1 MSLIFKMIKA
11 VFFFLLSFAYVFVMF
26 SGKYSTKFIVICSI
40 IFAMSAIYVSF
51 THKHLKI
58 DYYSY
63 FSKLRFVNPYIKTA
77 FFVFVLFYCVFMEN
91 IYVSLFV
98 IITMAIITTLVGGI
112 NLKDYVYA
120 MLLPLCFI
128 MLSTITI
135 AINFTSTPINDYS
148 IKVLNFY
155 INFGSRYRC
164 IELLFRSMGAVSCL
178 YGISMSTPI
187 ADIIQVLYS
196 IKCPKLVV
204 ELMFLIYRFI
214 FMLMD
219 VLHNMTISATS
230 RGGYDSYKNSYYT
243 Y

>member
-1 MSLIFKMIKA
+1 MYKNSFLCFCA
-11 VFFFLLSFAYVFVMF
+11 FLLCIYGEYLCF
-26 SGKYSTKFIVICSI
+26 S
-40 IFAMSAIYVSF
+40 
-51 THKHLKI
+51 
-58 DYYSY
+58 
-63 FSKLRFVNPYIKTA
+63 
-77 FFVFVLFYCVFMEN
+77 
-91 IYVSLFV
+91 FV
-98 IITMAIITTLVGGI
+98 IITMAIITIFVGGI
-112 NLKDYVYA
+112 DLKDYIYA

-135 AINFTSTPINDYS
+135 AINFTSAPINEYS
-148 IKVLNFY
+148 IRVLNFY

-243 Y
+243 YSNIGKNLFLYALKKTNNSFDAMTSRGYIGDLNFYNENSKVKFKEIAGCVVYVLVLIGVSLCLR

>member
-1 MSLIFKMIKA
+1 
-11 VFFFLLSFAYVFVMF
+11 
-26 SGKYSTKFIVICSI
+26 
-40 IFAMSAIYVSF
+40 
-51 THKHLKI
+51 
-58 DYYSY
+58 
-63 FSKLRFVNPYIKTA
+63 
-77 FFVFVLFYCVFMEN
+77 MEN

-148 IKVLNFY
+148 IRVLNFY

-243 Y
+243 YSNIGKNLFLYALKKTNNSFDAMTSRGYVGDLNFYNENSKVKFKEVASCVVYVIVLIGVSLCLK